1 MRLSQPHAQTHAQTH
16 ALRTHVS
23 RALAL
28 AVLFA
33 LAAPAA
39 LAKENGYVEEEQIGF
54 DWQFGP
60 AVAQLGDGLAEIEIP
75 EGYMALGRSETQR
88 LMEYLENPVNGTEV
102 GTIAPADDDASW
114 FIVFEWDEIGYV
126 PDDDHEAIDAE
137 ALLASIREGTEA
149 ANEERAKRGWGTM
162 EIVGWQE
169 EPHYDDETQNLTWA
183 VLGRSGGHDNV
194 NRIMKLLGRRGV
206 MTATLVSDTR
216 ILPVASVET
225 DQLLAHFRFKPG
237 NTYAEYIPG
246 TDKLAEIGLAA
257 LIVGGGAAALMQTGL
272 LARFW
277 KVILAG
283 LAAVG
288 GGIAKLFGGGKSEQ
302 YPSQSGEHP
311 GSIG

>member
-1 MRLSQPHAQTHAQTH
+1 MRLSNT
-16 ALRTHVS
+16 LRRHVT

-28 AVLFA
+28 AVLTA
-33 LAAPAA
+33 LAAPTA
-39 LAKENGYVEEEQIGF
+39 LAKENGYIEEEPVGF

-75 EGYMALGRSETQR
+75 EGYMALGRTETQR

-102 GTIAPADDDASW
+102 GTIAPAEDDANW
-114 FIVFEWDEIGYV
+114 FVVFEWDEIGYV
-126 PDDDHEAIDAE
+126 SDDDHEAIDAE
-137 ALLASIREGTEA
+137 ALLTSIREGTEA
-149 ANEERAKRGWGTM
+149 ANEERAKRGWATM
-162 EIVGWQE
+162 TIVGWQE
-169 EPHYDDETQNLTWA
+169 EPHYDEQTQNLTWA
-183 VLGRSGGHDNV
+183 VLGRSGEYDNV

-206 MTATLVSDTR
+206 MTATLVSDTH

-225 DQLLAHFRFKPG
+225 DQLLANFRFKQG
-237 NTYAEYIPG
+237 HTYAEYIPG

-257 LIVGGGAAALMQTGL
+257 LIVGGAGAALVQTGL

-283 LAAVG
+283 IAAVG
-288 GGIAKLFGGGKSEQ
+288 GGLAKLFGGRKSEE
-302 YPSQSGEHP
+302 YRG

>member
-1 MRLSQPHAQTHAQTH
+1 MRLSTT
-16 ALRTHVS
+16 LRTRTA

-28 AVLFA
+28 AA
-33 LAAPAA
+33 LMTLVAPTV
-39 LAKENGYVEEEQIGF
+39 LAKENGYIEEEPIGF

-60 AVAQLGDGLAEIEIP
+60 AVAQLGDGLAEIQIP
-75 EGYMALGRSETQR
+75 DGYMALGRSETQR

-102 GTIAPADDDASW
+102 GTIAPADEDTNW
-114 FIVFEWDEIGYV
+114 FIVFEWDDIGYV
-126 PDDDHEAIDAE
+126 EDDDHEAIDAD
-137 ALLASIREGTEA
+137 ALLSSIREGTDA
-149 ANEERAKRGWGTM
+149 ANEERAKRGWATM

-169 EPHYDDETQNLTWA
+169 EPHYDDESQNLTWA

-225 DQLLAHFRFKPG
+225 DQLLANFRFKQG
-237 NTYAEYIPG
+237 HTYAEYIPG

-257 LIVGGGAAALMQTGL
+257 LIVGGAGAALVQTGL

-288 GGIAKLFGGGKSEQ
+288 GGIAKLFGGGKSET
-302 YPSQSGEHP
+302 YAGESGEHP
-311 GSIG
+311 GKIG

>member
-1 MRLSQPHAQTHAQTH
+1 MRFVHTR
-16 ALRTHVS
+16 RTPGDLGRVSLHV
-23 RALAL
+23 AFATLATLAL
-28 AVLFA
+28 

-39 LAKENGYVEEEQIGF
+39 VAKENLAERPEEEIGF

-75 EGYMALGRSETQR
+75 DGYMALDRRETQR

-102 GTIAPADDDASW
+102 GTIAPAEEDANW
-114 FIVFEWDEIGYV
+114 FIVFEWDAIGYV
-126 PDDDHEAIDAE
+126 PDEDHEAIDAD
-137 ALLASIREGTEA
+137 ALLASIREGTEE
-149 ANEERAKRGWGTM
+149 ANKERAERGWATM
-162 EIVGWQE
+162 QIVGWQE
-169 EPHYDDETQNLTWA
+169 EPHYDEETQNLTWA

-206 MTATLVSDTR
+206 MTATLVSDTH
-216 ILPVASVET
+216 ILPVAAVET
-225 DQLLAHFRFKPG
+225 DQLLAEFRFQPG

-257 LIVGGGAAALMQTGL
+257 LIVGGAGAALVQTGV

-288 GGIAKLFGGGKSEQ
+288 GGIAKLFGGGKSEE
-302 YPSQSGEHP
+302 YPGRTA
-311 GSIG
+311 

>member
-1 MRLSQPHAQTHAQTH
+1 MPLSSS
-16 ALRTHVS
+16 LRA
-23 RALAL
+23 RAALAL
-28 AVLFA
+28 GLAAAVFVI
-33 LAAPAA
+33 APAA
-39 LAKENGYVEEEQIGF
+39 FSKDNGYVEEQQEQVGF

-75 EGYMALGRSETQR
+75 DGYMALGREETQR

-102 GTIAPADDDASW
+102 GTIAPAEDDANW
-114 FIVFEWDEIGYV
+114 FVVFEWDTIGYV
-126 PDDDHEAIDAE
+126 ADDDHEDIDAA

-169 EPHYDDETQNLTWA
+169 EPHYDEETQNLTWA
-183 VLGRSGGHDNV
+183 VLGRSGGYDNV
-194 NRIMKLLGRRGV
+194 NRIMKILGRRGV
-206 MTATLVSDTR
+206 MTATLVSDTH

-225 DQLLAHFRFKPG
+225 DQMLVNFRFRPG

-246 TDKLAEIGLAA
+246 KDKLAEIGLAA
-257 LIVGGGAAALMQTGL
+257 LIVGGAGAALVQSGL
-272 LARFW
+272 LVRFW

-283 LAAVG
+283 FAAVG

-302 YPSQSGEHP
+302 YPG
-311 GSIG
+311 GTA

>member
-1 MRLSQPHAQTHAQTH
+1 MRLSAT
-16 ALRTHVS
+16 LRTCAA
-23 RALAL
+23 RAFGL
-28 AVLFA
+28 AVVFG
-33 LAAPAA
+33 LAAPLA
-39 LAKENGYVEEEQIGF
+39 LAKENYQPEQEVGF

-60 AVAQLGDGLAEIEIP
+60 AVAQLGDGLAEVEIP
-75 EGYMALGRSETQR
+75 DGYMALGREETQR

-102 GTIAPADDDASW
+102 GTIAPAEDDASW
-114 FIVFEWDEIGYV
+114 FIVFEWDDIGYV
-126 PDDDHEAIDAE
+126 PDEDHEDIDA
-137 ALLASIREGTEA
+137 AGLLSSIREGTEA
-149 ANEERAKRGWGTM
+149 ANEERAKRGWATM

-169 EPHYDDETQNLTWA
+169 EPHYDENTQNLTWA
-183 VLGRSGGHDNV
+183 VLGRSGGYDNV

-206 MTATLVSDTR
+206 MTATLVSDLH

-225 DQLLAHFRFKPG
+225 DQLLADFRFQPG

-257 LIVGGGAAALMQTGL
+257 LIVGGAGAALVQTGL

-288 GGIAKLFGGGKSEQ
+288 GGIAKLFGGGKSEE
-302 YPSQSGEHP
+302 YPGNTA
-311 GSIG
+311 